1 MLLDATFN
9 GYHFNLL
16 VIYDR
21 SLINLG
27 VVGKEYVG
35 HKRVEQAVQVA
46 SIVQALQSGG
56 TLVGAGDA
64 RQNGA
69 GVIAPGPFDITGDV
83 NVPLIVVGDFNAYEF
98 TDGYVD
104 VTGMITGAAVQAQNQ
119 YWDVS
124 GTYVAPSPT
133 LIDSGIK
140 ADSTQ
145 RYSYNFS
152 GYAQEIDHVLL
163 SRRGWKDFVSV
174 SNAHGNSDVSEAG
187 ISGTTPTVLDPT
199 TAAHSSDHDG
209 QVLTIAIDRIFADG
223 LEAPPQ

>member
-1 MLLDATFN
+1 MDMTMPA
-9 GYHFNLL
+9 
-16 VIYDR
+16 
-21 SLINLG
+21 S
-27 VVGKEYVG
+27 
-35 HKRVEQAVQVA
+35 RVRHQTVKQRRY
-46 SIVQALQSGG
+46 IVFSFCPISS
-56 TLVGAGDA
+56 
-64 RQNGA
+64 GA
-69 GVIAPGPFDITGDV
+69 GVITPGPFNITGDV

-104 VTGMITGAAVQAQNQ
+104 VTGMISGTAVQAQNQ
-119 YWDVS
+119 YWDVN

-140 ADSTQ
+140 ADPTQ

-187 ISGTTPTVLDPT
+187 ITGTTPTVLDPT

-209 QVLTIAIDRIFADG
+209 QVLTIAIDRIFADD
-223 LEAPPQ
+223 LQAPPQ